1 MKDAD
6 GNFIKGRNVYT
17 TKTIGVIPV
26 KRPDD
31 RTIRVVI
38 PKKYLGKAATYKWS
52 VYTEFQFPDPN
63 AKDCPKSKSVWET
76 ACMDDF
82 GPFRHNF

>member
-1 MKDAD
+1 M
-6 GNFIKGRNVYT
+6 
-17 TKTIGVIPV
+17 IPV

-52 VYTEFQFPDPN
+52 VYTEFQFPDRN
-63 AKDCPKSKSVWET
+63 AKDCPK
-76 ACMDDF
+76 
-82 GPFRHNF
+82 